1 MVRPVEVTLLSQE
14 DIESA
19 APPRGEIL
27 RIVEETYCMMAR
39 AEAEVPT
46 KMGVHPDHPGSF
58 CHAMPAW
65 VRPAGA
71 LGMKWVAYYPGNLAR
86 GLPDSTGI
94 IALNDPVTGMPV
106 ALMEGMWITYAR
118 TAACAA
124 VAAKF
129 LCNPDPARLALIG
142 CGGLGRWSLLMLSE
156 VFPTLGEVR
165 VASRSPE
172 SRREFCGRM
181 ASQGPWSLLP
191 VDRLEEAVRGADI
204 VVSSIPQG
212 PNPPLREQWWSS
224 GALAIPLDVTAAW
237 DAESF
242 ARADRLVTDGYEA
255 VARAAARQEPALVL
269 PRQYVDLA
277 QVVLGVSPG
286 RLNEAERIMA
296 IPSGVATTDMTLAWE
311 IFRRA
316 RRAGAGTPFR
326 LT

>member
-1 MVRPVEVTLLSQE
+1 MVRKVEVTLLSQE
-14 DIESA
+14 DIEKA
-19 APPRGEIL
+19 APPRGDIL
-27 RIVEETYCMMAR
+27 RIVEDTYRMMGR

-46 KMGVHPDHPGSF
+46 KIGVHPDRPGSF

-86 GLPDSTGI
+86 GLPDSTAI
-94 IALNDPVTGMPV
+94 IVLNDPATGMPV

-124 VAAKF
+124 VAAKY
-129 LCNPDPARLALIG
+129 LCNPGPARLALVG
-142 CGGLGRWSLLMLSE
+142 CGGLGGWSLAMLSE

-165 VASRSPE
+165 VASRTEE
-172 SRREFCGRM
+172 SRREFCSRM
-181 ASQGPWSLLP
+181 AQQGPWSRRP
-191 VDRLEEAVRGADI
+191 VERLEDAVRGADI

-212 PNPPLREQWWSS
+212 PNPPLRAQWWSA
-224 GALAIPLDVTAAW
+224 GAVAIPLDVTAAW

-242 ARADRLVTDGYEA
+242 AKADRFVTDGYES
-255 VARAAARQEPALVL
+255 VGRAAARQEPRLAL
-269 PRQYVDLA
+269 PQQYVDLA
-277 QVVLGVSPG
+277 QVVLGTSPG
-286 RLNEAERIMA
+286 RLNERERIMA
-296 IPSGVATTDMTLAWE
+296 VPSGVATTDMTLAWE

-326 LT
+326 LS